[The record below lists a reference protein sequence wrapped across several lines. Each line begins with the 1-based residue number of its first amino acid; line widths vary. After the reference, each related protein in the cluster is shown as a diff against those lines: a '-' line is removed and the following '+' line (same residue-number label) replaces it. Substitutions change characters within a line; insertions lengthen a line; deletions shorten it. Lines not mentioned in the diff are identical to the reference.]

1 MIIIKV
7 RIVVPSRERKKA
19 NSGVPTKPNSN
30 TYRASER
37 VQIEA
42 LIPYVL
48 IHNRYETS
56 LQNISIF
63 YPPIMKNIPL

>member
-7 RIVVPSRERKKA
+7 RIVVPSGERKGG

-37 VQIEA
+37 VHIEA

-56 LQNISIF
+56 LQNINIF